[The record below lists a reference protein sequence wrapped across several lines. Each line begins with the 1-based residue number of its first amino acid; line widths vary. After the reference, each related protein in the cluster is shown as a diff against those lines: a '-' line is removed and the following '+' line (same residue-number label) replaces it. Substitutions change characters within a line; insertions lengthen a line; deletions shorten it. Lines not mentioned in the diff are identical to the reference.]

1 MVGLGWSLSAIL
13 GWGLFFVVLFRL
25 YGPTTPLPRVLV
37 LSLILS
43 RFLSKWAEG
52 SAHNPLFFAGVT
64 LILVITSAFAAIV
77 PALRASSVDPMEA
90 LRYE

>member
-37 LSLILS
+37 LSLILVLTALLPLGSIATLGS
-43 RFLSKWAEG
+43 RGEPHSW
-52 SAHNPLFFAGVT
+52 
-64 LILVITSAFAAIV
+64 
-77 PALRASSVDPMEA
+77 
-90 LRYE
+90 